1 MILYALQK
9 WILFNILIYQKS
21 IVSRLFFIKYLDR
34 LALFQYNSRSQKK
47 SRRCKHEENLS
58 TKQKKEI

>member
-1 MILYALQK
+1 MHK
-9 WILFNILIYQKS
+9 LFIGRFSCITLTLIEYFLP
-21 IVSRLFFIKYLDR
+21 VYLDR
-34 LALFQYNSRSQKK
+34 LALFQYNSMSQKK